1 VKALTSA
8 AVMSPAVRRA
18 ALALALLFAAPAP
31 SPGQGETL
39 REAYQRASTSVVVI
53 RARGEEVGASGP
65 VEFTEIGS
73 GVLIS
78 PDGKVATAAHVVQ
91 TLENITVEFLGEEP
105 VRARVIASE
114 QWADISILQV
124 SVVPRD
130 ATVSKL
136 ADSDSFFPGDPVFIV
151 GAPYGLS
158 YSVSDGIISAR
169 WAPDTVTKDF
179 PLAEFFQTTATINT
193 GNSGGPMFSRAGE
206 LIGIV
211 SHNISKSGGSEGL
224 GFVVTSNT
232 VRSLLVERNRG
243 FFGFDAMLV
252 SGAIAQALNVPQ
264 GGGFLVKKVVKDT
277 VASQIGLRGGDRIAI
292 VEGQKIVVGGDILL
306 AVQRIPMTSG
316 ADRAKVFKGL
326 ESLRVGDDLRFT
338 VLRDDKMVE
347 LTMKWTGFPT
357 QFVPV
362 K

>member
-1 VKALTSA
+1 MSKDGRCVLT
-8 AVMSPAVRRA
+8 
-18 ALALALLFAAPAP
+18 LALALLVAAP
-31 SPGQGETL
+31 SLGQGETL
-39 REAYQRASTSVVVI
+39 GEAYVRVSTSVVVI
-53 RARGEEVGASGP
+53 RAHGEEVGDFGP
-65 VEFTEIGS
+65 VKFSEIGS
-73 GVLIS
+73 GVLMS

-91 TLENITVEFLGEEP
+91 TMEDITVEFLGEEP
-105 VRARVIASE
+105 VPARVIASE

-124 SVVPRD
+124 SVVPRG

-136 ADSDSFFPGDPVFIV
+136 ADSDRISIGDPVFIV

-158 YSVSDGIISAR
+158 YSLSDGIISAR
-169 WAPDTVTKDF
+169 WPPDTVTKDF

-193 GNSGGPMFSRAGE
+193 GNSGGPMFNRAGE

-211 SHNISKSGGSEGL
+211 SHNITKSGGSEGL

-243 FFGFDAMLV
+243 FFGFDAILV
-252 SGAIAQALNVPQ
+252 SGAMAEALKVPQ
-264 GGGFLVKKVVKDT
+264 AGGFLVKQVVKDT
-277 VASQIGLRGGDRIAI
+277 VASQIGLRGGDRTAL

-306 AVQRIPMTSG
+306 AVQGIPMASG

-326 ESLRVGDDLRFT
+326 ESLRVGDELRFT
-338 VLRDDKMVE
+338 VLRDDKIVD

-357 QFVPV
+357 QFVPPV